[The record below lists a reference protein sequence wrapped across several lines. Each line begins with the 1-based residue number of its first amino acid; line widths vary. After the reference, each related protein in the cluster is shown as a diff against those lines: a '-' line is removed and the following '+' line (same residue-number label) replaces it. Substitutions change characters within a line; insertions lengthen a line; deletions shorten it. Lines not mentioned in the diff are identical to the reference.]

1 MSRALYKLA
10 LLYQCF
16 SVSPI
21 LEANSEV
28 KQSYS
33 ISYYEVPVGRYRY
46 RDLVESAPK
55 CVDGKRYIGC
65 TTWRLRWTYRFSIV
79 EKACRLSAF
88 SVKVE
93 GTIFLPKIPPTELE
107 RNKLLKNSIEKLLAH
122 EEGHLD
128 FPVQAAYRIVHEVD
142 KLPESNR
149 DCDRLARSIDSIGN
163 KHLEMAR
170 ALESRYDIQTRHGV
184 EQGAV
189 FNY

>member
-1 MSRALYKLA
+1 MSQKSYNFV
-10 LLYQCF
+10 LLCLCF

-21 LEANSEV
+21 LEAKSEV

-33 ISYYEVPVGRYRY
+33 ISYYEVPVGKYRY
-46 RDLVESAPK
+46 RDLVESAPT
-55 CVDGKRYIGC
+55 CVDGKRNIGC

-79 EKACRLSAF
+79 EKVCRLSTF
-88 SVKVE
+88 SVQVE

-149 DCDRLARSIDSIGN
+149 DCDKVARSIDSIGN
-163 KHLEMAR
+163 EHLEIAR
-170 ALESRYDIQTRHGV
+170 ALERRYDIQTKHGV

-189 FNY
+189 FN